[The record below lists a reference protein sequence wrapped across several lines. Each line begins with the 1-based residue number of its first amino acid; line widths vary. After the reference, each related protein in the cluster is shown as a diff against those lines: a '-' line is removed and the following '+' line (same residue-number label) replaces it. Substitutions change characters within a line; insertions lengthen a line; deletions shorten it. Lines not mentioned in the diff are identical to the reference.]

1 MAGGRGVTATRQERQ
16 HAGTV
21 NLAVVRAMIDDATAH
36 DYGPAHR
43 DAAAVLGIYGD
54 PASLDPSRFD
64 HAGVPVQLAPCV
76 SALAVREALLT
87 RDPRAWL
94 VVITDRPEE
103 DLGVGI
109 LAHLAGHKLRTPDP
123 WAAVRQQFSAT
134 GLETALYADPSS
146 RPLAHGLLL
155 ARPEAGWP
163 PAPAGALTRDHALG
177 SVARAWLDVPRRS
190 LDSLGVLRWT
200 ASPGLNGRIAELR
213 ALAGDELT
221 DATLAWVCA
230 SAGVAGTPLTHLLR
244 RGEISDALPLGLVLG
259 LLVGPV
265 DATAPG
271 APAHPG
277 ARTDEDGDTRHTRE
291 LALARLAHRWHGP
304 APSTASLRALGD
316 AATQVVADLLR
327 ERLTAADARELLH
340 RADTLLGE
348 VGAPALAERSEV
360 LPGGLTARLHV
371 VAEHLR
377 TATTGTE
384 LLDGAA
390 AIADRVSGATNDVE
404 AAWAAVGRHVLGDSD
419 GLGSTDPRLGPV
431 LGAVRLTRWLA
442 LDPEPGDEGLAA
454 LALRQGTTD
463 SWVDAAVND
472 TYEGVADP
480 ALAEALTSVL
490 SAVETV
496 RDEHDEQ
503 FARAL
508 ATATEHDTGSSDGYL
523 TPPGGT
529 DRVWLLEHLV
539 KGTVVPIARRTPTL
553 LLVLDGMSTG
563 VATEVVADVL
573 GRREGWEEALLPQA
587 HVRGTGLAVLPSL
600 TEVSRASLLSG
611 SLTTGQQGQEQA
623 GYAALV
629 SAFGLRSPQ
638 VFHKKPLDTSRPGFA
653 VADDVALAIA
663 DTSQELVTCV
673 LNTIDDALDRSD
685 PAGTAWTAD
694 AVKHLRSL
702 LDRALAAGRT
712 VVLTADHGHVVERRR
727 GRQQPSRDASSGRS
741 RPADVAPGQGEVLVS
756 GPRVLKH
763 GGTAVLP
770 FEERLRYGPL
780 KAGYHGG
787 ASPAE
792 VVVPVVVL
800 VPGDVPDGSGLRLAP
815 PQAPRWW
822 DVAPGAAAT
831 VQVEVARRPSR
842 PSRPHPQEDSLFDT
856 SIVEAPAAARSTHK
870 VRLGDAVV
878 QSDAWTQQRVVSG
891 RVALEDEQVV
901 AAVEALAAAP
911 GTRLPLAS
919 LASVMALPATRAQG
933 AVAQLQRLLNVEGY
947 AVVRTDGPV
956 VVLDVPLLR
965 EQFGI
970 GG

>member
-1 MAGGRGVTATRQERQ
+1 MTATHRETRQ
-16 HAGTV
+16 HAGSV
-21 NLAVVRAMIDDATAH
+21 SLAVVRAMLDDAARH
-36 DYGPAHR
+36 DYGPGHR
-43 DAAAVLGIYGD
+43 DAPTVLGIYGD
-54 PASLDPSRFD
+54 PASTEQFRFEQG
-64 HAGVPVQLAPCV
+64 GVPVQVEPCI
-76 SALAVREALLT
+76 SALAVREALLEHSP
-87 RDPRAWL
+87 DGWL
-94 VVITDRPEE
+94 VVVTDRPEE

-123 WAAVRQQFSAT
+123 WESVRQQFAAT
-134 GLETALYADPSS
+134 GLEAALYADPSS
-146 RPLAHGLLL
+146 RSLAHGLLL
-155 ARPEAGWP
+155 ARPDDGWP

-200 ASPGLNGRIAELR
+200 ARPGLTSLVADLR
-213 ALAGDELT
+213 ARVGSELT
-221 DATLAWVCA
+221 DTTLAWICTA
-230 SAGVAGTPLTHLLR
+230 AGTAGEPLQHLLR
-244 RGEISDALPLGLVLG
+244 RGEIRDALPLGLVLA
-259 LLVGPV
+259 LLVPSHEGS
-265 DATAPG
+265 
-271 APAHPG
+271 
-277 ARTDEDGDTRHTRE
+277 TDFTDGDMVATRNTRE
-291 LALARLAHRWHGP
+291 LGLARLAHRWHGS
-304 APSTASLRALGD
+304 APSRESLRALGS
-316 AATQVVADLLR
+316 AASQVAGDLLR
-327 ERLTAADARELLH
+327 DRATRDEARELLV
-340 RADTLLGE
+340 RADALLTE
-348 VGAPALAERSEV
+348 VGTPELAAASDV
-360 LPGGLTARLHV
+360 LPSGLTARLHT

-390 AIADRVSGATNDVE
+390 AIADRVSGATNDME
-404 AAWAAVGRHVLGDSD
+404 AAWAAVGRHVLGDND

-442 LDPEPGDEGLAA
+442 LDPEPGAEGLAA

-480 ALAEALTSVL
+480 ALAEALTAVL
-490 SAVETV
+490 STVETV

-508 ATATEHDTGSSDGYL
+508 ATATEHDTGSRDGYL

-539 KGTVVPIARRTPTL
+539 KGTVVPIARQTPTL

-611 SLTTGQQGQEQA
+611 SLTTGQQGQEQTR
-623 GYAALV
+623 YAALV

-663 DTSQELVTCV
+663 DTSQDLVTCV

-694 AVKHLRSL
+694 AVKHLRPL
-702 LDRALAAGRT
+702 LDRALAAGRR
-712 VVLTADHGHVVERRR
+712 VVVTADHGHVVERRR
-727 GRQQPSRDASSGRS
+727 GRQKSAQDASSGRS
-741 RPADVAPGQGEVLVS
+741 RSDATPPGEGEVLVR

-763 GGTAVLP
+763 GGAAVLP
-770 FEERLRYGPL
+770 FDERLRYGPL

-792 VVVPVVVL
+792 VVVPVVIL
-800 VPGDVPDGSGLRLAP
+800 VPGQDVPEGTDLRLAP
-815 PQAPRWW
+815 PQTPRWW
-822 DVAPGAAAT
+822 DIALGEAAT
-831 VQVEVARRPSR
+831 VQVEVRSRRTNRPSK
-842 PSRPHPQEDSLFDT
+842 PQPQPDALFDPGV
-856 SIVEAPAAARSTHK
+856 VEEPAAPRPTHE
-870 VRLGDAVV
+870 VRLGDAIVR
-878 QSDAWTQQRVVSG
+878 SDVWTQQRAVAG
-891 RVALEDEQVV
+891 RVALEDDQVV

-911 GTRLPLAS
+911 STRLPLAT
-919 LASVMALPATRAQG
+919 LASVMSLPTTRAQG

-947 AVVRTDGPV
+947 AVVRTDGPL
-956 VVLDVPLLR
+956 VVLDLPLLQ

>member
-1 MAGGRGVTATRQERQ
+1 MTATRQERQ

-21 NLAVVRAMIDDATAH
+21 SLAVVRAMIDDATVH

-43 DAAAVLGIYGD
+43 DASAVLGIYGD
-54 PASLDPSRFD
+54 PSSLEASRFD
-64 HAGVPVQLAPCV
+64 HAGVPVHIAPCV

-87 RDPRAWL
+87 RDPDSWL

-123 WAAVRQQFSAT
+123 WAAVRQQFSAA
-134 GLETALYADPSS
+134 GLETTLYADPSS

-230 SAGVAGTPLTHLLR
+230 SAGSAGTPLTHLLR

-259 LLVGPV
+259 LLVEPG
-265 DATAPG
+265 DSTAPG
-271 APAHPG
+271 ASAHLG
-277 ARTDEDGDTRHTRE
+277 RSTEEDGDTRHTRE

-304 APSTASLRALGD
+304 APSTASLRAFGD

-371 VAEHLR
+371 VADHLR
-377 TATTGTE
+377 AATAG
-384 LLDGAA
+384 L
-390 AIADRVSGATNDVE
+390 ATRHQTDPGSVPALVARHTQDIE
-404 AAWAAVGRHVLGDSD
+404 TAWAVTARHLLAAPERPGPA
-419 GLGSTDPRLGPV
+419 DPRLAPM
-431 LGAVRLTRWLA
+431 LAAVRLSRWLA
-442 LDPEPGDEGLAA
+442 HEEAAPDEGLAS

-463 SWVDAAVND
+463 AWVDAAVND
-472 TYEGVADP
+472 AYEGVADP

-490 SAVETV
+490 AVVEAM
-496 RDEHDEQ
+496 RDRHDAQ
-503 FARAL
+503 FASAL
-508 ATATEHDTGSSDGYL
+508 ARATGDDEGTPDGYL

-539 KGTVVPIARRTPTL
+539 RGGVVPLARATPTL
-553 LLVLDGMSTG
+553 LLVLDGMSTS
-563 VATEVVADVL
+563 VATEIVDDVL
-573 GRREGWEEALLPQA
+573 VRREGWEEALLPQA
-587 HVRGTGLAVLPSL
+587 HVRATGLAVLPSL

-611 SLTTGQQGQEQA
+611 RLTTGQQGQEQS
-623 GYAALV
+623 GYAAHV
-629 SAFGLRSPQ
+629 SALGLRSPQ

-663 DTSQELVTCV
+663 DTSHELVTCV

-685 PAGTAWTAD
+685 PAGTVWTAD
-694 AVKHLRSL
+694 AVKHLRPL

-727 GRQQPSRDASSGRS
+727 GRQQPSKDASSGRS
-741 RPADVAPGQGEVLVS
+741 RPADVAAGEGEVLVS

-770 FEERLRYGPL
+770 FDERLRYGPL

-800 VPGDVPDGSGLRLAP
+800 VPGPDVPEGSGLRLAP

-822 DVAPGAAAT
+822 DVAPGEAAT
-831 VQVEVARRPSR
+831 VQVEVTRRPSR
-842 PSRPHPQEDSLFDT
+842 PAKPQPQEDSLFDT
-856 SIVEAPAAARSTHK
+856 AIVEAPAATRSTHE

-878 QSDAWTQQRVVSG
+878 RSDAWAQQRGVSG
-891 RVALEDEQVV
+891 RVALENEQVM

>member
-1 MAGGRGVTATRQERQ
+1 MTATRQERQ

-21 NLAVVRAMIDDATAH
+21 SLAVVRAMIDDATAH
-36 DYGPAHR
+36 DYGPEHR

-54 PASLDPSRFD
+54 PSSLKPSRFD
-64 HAGVPVQLAPCV
+64 HAGVPVQVAPCV

-87 RDPRAWL
+87 RDPNAWL
-94 VVITDRPEE
+94 VVVTDRPEE

-123 WAAVRQQFSAT
+123 WAAVRQQFSAA
-134 GLETALYADPSS
+134 GLETALYADPST

-200 ASPGLNGRIAELR
+200 ASPGLTGRIAELR

-230 SAGVAGTPLTHLLR
+230 SAGAAGTPLTHLLR

-259 LLVGPV
+259 LLVGPA
-265 DATAPG
+265 DATSPG
-271 APAHPG
+271 ASAHVGLSPE
-277 ARTDEDGDTRHTRE
+277 EDGDTRHTRE

-316 AATQVVADLLR
+316 AANQVVADLLR
-327 ERLTAADARELLH
+327 ERVTAANARELLH
-340 RADTLLGE
+340 RADALLGE

-360 LPGGLTARLHV
+360 LPGGLTARLHLV
-371 VAEHLR
+371 GDHLR
-377 TATTGTE
+377 AATAGLATRHQ
-384 LLDGAA
+384 
-390 AIADRVSGATNDVE
+390 ADPGSVPALVARHTQDIE
-404 AAWAAVGRHVLGDSD
+404 TAWAATARHLLAAPDRPGPA
-419 GLGSTDPRLGPV
+419 DPRLAPM
-431 LGAVRLTRWLA
+431 LAAVRLSRWLA
-442 LDPEPGDEGLAA
+442 HEEAAADEVLAS
-454 LALRQGTTD
+454 LALRQGSTD
-463 SWVDAAVND
+463 AWVDAAVND
-472 TYEGVADP
+472 AYEGVADP
-480 ALAEALTSVL
+480 ALAEALTAVL
-490 SAVETV
+490 AVVEAV
-496 RDEHDEQ
+496 RDRHDAQ
-503 FARAL
+503 FAAAL
-508 ATATEHDTGSSDGYL
+508 ARATRDDEGTPDGYL

-539 KGTVVPIARRTPTL
+539 RGAVVPLVRATPTL
-553 LLVLDGMSTG
+553 LLVLDGMSTS
-563 VATEVVADVL
+563 VATEIVDDVL
-573 GRREGWEEALLPQA
+573 ARREGWEEALLPQA
-587 HVRGTGLAVLPSL
+587 HVRATGVAVLPSL

-611 SLTTGQQGQEQA
+611 RLTTGQQGQEQT
-623 GYAALV
+623 GHAALV
-629 SAFGLRSPQ
+629 SALGLRSPQ

-694 AVKHLRSL
+694 AVKHLRPL

-727 GRQQPSRDASSGRS
+727 GRQQSSKDASSGRS
-741 RPADVAPGQGEVLVS
+741 RPADVAPGEGEVLVS

-770 FEERLRYGPL
+770 FDERLRYGPL

-800 VPGDVPDGSGLRLAP
+800 VPGPDVPDGSGLRLAP

-822 DVAPGAAAT
+822 DVASGEAAM
-831 VQVEVARRPSR
+831 VQVEVTRRPSR
-842 PSRPHPQEDSLFDT
+842 PAKPQPQDDSLFDT
-856 SIVEAPAAARSTHK
+856 AIVEAPAAARSTHE

-878 QSDAWTQQRVVSG
+878 RSDAWAQQRGVSG

-901 AAVEALAAAP
+901 AAIEALAAAP